1 MRHQAAL
8 TIPIAVT
15 RDLDQPMYEQI
26 ANQVGAAVEGGLLA
40 RHSRLP
46 STRNLAALLGVSRG
60 VTEAAYD
67 LLFTRGLLA
76 SHPGSGTYVA
86 AGAEP
91 HRTREH
97 RGADDRSGPGRGAGR
112 AEPDRSD
119 RPLRIDLRPGQ
130 RSPEAFPLAAW
141 RAAWRQA
148 SLRRP
153 PVHALPPLGLPGL
166 RRAIAEHVW
175 RTRGISL
182 AGKEVVV
189 TGGTAHGVRILLD
202 ALGLHG
208 RRIAIEEPAPL
219 ALHRAAGS
227 QTDPPAALAVDA
239 AGAIVDRVPA
249 ACRAIVVSADA
260 HLPTGR
266 IMSLGR
272 RHAAADWAART
283 GGHLIEIAC
292 DAVFRPEAS
301 RLPRLSTL
309 AGPRCVLVGSFC
321 ELLTPTLKLG
331 YAIVPRMWAGEIRR
345 RLGEHAEQPPYVT
358 QLAVASLLADGTVV
372 RLMHRLSRLYANKRA
387 LVNTALAP
395 LRGQPG
401 GPDTVGV
408 DVIDLPATADPAR
421 VAGYLLD
428 QGIRVETL
436 APYHFS
442 ERPAPPALVLGYA
455 HLPEPALHRG
465 LSLLTTG
472 LRRFLP
478 G

>member
-1 MRHQAAL
+1 MRHQATL

-15 RDLDQPMYEQI
+15 RDLDQPLYEQI

-76 SHPGSGTYVA
+76 SHPRSGTYVA

-91 HRTREH
+91 RRPPE
-97 RGADDRSGPGRGAGR
+97 RRAADDRSGSGRGARR
-112 AEPDRSD
+112 AEPDWSA
-119 RPLRIDLRPGQ
+119 RPLRIDLRPGL
-130 RSPEAFPLAAW
+130 RGPEAFPLAAW

-153 PVHALPPLGLPGL
+153 PVHALPPLGLPEL
-166 RRAIAEHVW
+166 RQAIAEHVW

-189 TGGTAHGVRILLD
+189 TGGMAHGVRILLD

-208 RRIAIEEPAPL
+208 HRVAVEEPSPL
-219 ALHRAAGS
+219 ALHRAVGG
-227 QTDPPAALAVDA
+227 QGDPPAALPVDA
-239 AGAIVDRVPA
+239 GGARVDRVPA
-249 ACRAIVVSADA
+249 ACGAIVVSADA

-266 IMSLGR
+266 IMPLAR
-272 RHAAADWAART
+272 RHAAAEWAART

-309 AGPRCVLVGSFC
+309 AGDRSVLVGSFC
-321 ELLTPTLKLG
+321 ELLTPTLNLG
-331 YAIVPRMWAGEIRR
+331 YAIVPRVLAAEIRR
-345 RLGEHAEQPPYVT
+345 RLGEHAEQQPYVT
-358 QLAVASLLADGTVV
+358 QLAVASLLADGTVL
-372 RLMHRLSRLYANKRA
+372 RLMHRLSRLYADKRR
-387 LVNTALAP
+387 LVDAALAP
-395 LRGQPG
+395 LRGPG
-401 GPDTVGV
+401 GADTVGV
-408 DVIDLPATADPAR
+408 DVLDLPVMADAGR
-421 VAGYLLD
+421 VAADLLD
-428 QGIRVETL
+428 EGIRVETL

-442 ERPAPPALVLGYA
+442 GRPAPPALVFGYT

-465 LSLLTTG
+465 LSLLTAG
-472 LRRFLP
+472 IRRSLSR
-478 G
+478 